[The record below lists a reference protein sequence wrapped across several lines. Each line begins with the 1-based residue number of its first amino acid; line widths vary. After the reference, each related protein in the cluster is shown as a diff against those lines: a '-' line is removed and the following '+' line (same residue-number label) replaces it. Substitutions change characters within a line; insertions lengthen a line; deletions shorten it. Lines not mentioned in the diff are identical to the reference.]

1 MEKTQERKMPFT
13 LPDLPY
19 AKDALV
25 PYMSAETFDFHHGK
39 HHLAYVNKA
48 NELAAG
54 TEFEKMGLEQAVI
67 AAKKSGNQKLFNQL
81 GQIYNHNL
89 FWLSMAPNAGGAK
102 MPSSL
107 EKKIAEDIGGF
118 DALRAAIIEKGTTQF
133 GSGWVWLAQD
143 NASGKL
149 EVLNSSNAET
159 PLTDGKTPLLT
170 CDVWEHAYYIDYRNA
185 RPKFLEA
192 WIDHLANWEFAAK
205 NLKG

>member
-1 MEKTQERKMPFT
+1 MSFS
-13 LPDLPY
+13 LPELPY

-39 HHLAYVNKA
+39 HHLAYINKA

-54 TEFEKMGLEQAVI
+54 TEFDSLSVEQATISV
-67 AAKKSGNQKLFNQL
+67 KKSGNQKLFNQI
-81 GQIYNHNL
+81 GQIYNHNF
-89 FWLSMAPNAGGAK
+89 FWLSMKPNGGGNK
-102 MPSSL
+102 LPSQL

-118 DALRAAIIEKGTTQF
+118 DALRAALIDKGTTQF
-133 GSGWVWLAQD
+133 GSGWVWLVAD
-143 NASGKL
+143 NATRKL
-149 EVLNSSNAET
+149 EVLNSANAET

-192 WIDHLANWEFAAK
+192 WIDHLANWDFAAA
-205 NLKG
+205 NLEKLR

>member
-1 MEKTQERKMPFT
+1 MSFS
-13 LPDLPY
+13 LPELPY

-39 HHLAYVNKA
+39 HHLAYINKA

-54 TEFEKMGLEQAVI
+54 TEFDSLSVEQATI
-67 AAKKSGNQKLFNQL
+67 AVKKAGNQKLFNQI
-81 GQIYNHNL
+81 GQIYNHNF
-89 FWLSMAPNAGGAK
+89 FWLSMKPNGGGNK
-102 MPSSL
+102 PPSQL

-118 DALRAAIIEKGTTQF
+118 DALRAALIDKGTTQF
-133 GSGWVWLAQD
+133 GSGWVWLVAD
-143 NASGKL
+143 NATGKL
-149 EVLNSSNAET
+149 EVLNSANAET

-192 WIDHLANWEFAAK
+192 WIDHLANWDFAAA
-205 NLKG
+205 NLEKLR

>member
-1 MEKTQERKMPFT
+1 MAFK

-19 AKDALV
+19 AMDALV
-25 PYMSAETFDFHHGK
+25 PYMSAETFEYHHGK

-54 TEFEKMGLEQAVI
+54 TEYESMSLEQAAV
-67 AAKKSGNQKLFNQL
+67 AAKKAGNQKLFNQI

-89 FWLSMAPNAGGAK
+89 FWESMAPNGGGNK
-102 MPSSL
+102 MPGNL
-107 EKKIAEDIGGF
+107 EKKITEDIGGY
-118 DALRAAIIEKGTTQF
+118 DALRKALLDAGTTQF
-133 GSGWVWLAQD
+133 GSGWAWLVLD
-143 NASGKL
+143 NATGKL
-149 EVLNSSNAET
+149 EVTNSGNAET

-192 WIDHLANWEFAAK
+192 WIDNLANWEHAAK
-205 NLKG
+205 LLEQGPLKIAA